1 MARKSTVKLPDVFAK
16 PGQAPSRGTP
26 IESLPREGEPEPS
39 AAEPVPAPAVAEPGP
54 VAGAAPVTG
63 DGPPASW
70 ALASRPALVVGAP
83 DGAQP
88 PVVLPPDVAAPDAAT
103 PDAPA
108 SESPVSNPVSGSAA
122 PADPVPTPQA
132 AAPVAEASPVG
143 ETPSA
148 LPPVIAAPTAAPP
161 ASPVIPPAVVAP
173 PVPPA
178 PKSTVPSAVPLA
190 APSTPPPSMSPPATP
205 SRPAHAEPPRPAVT
219 VPPPRGPAWTIAMVA
234 LGVSLTTP
242 FWYDGALRL
251 LGITTTIGQAQQEDA
266 LAISRQERKLRDVEQ
281 RLSTTAT
288 QLTKAQA
295 DLTQAARKQE
305 ETAAWTRVMI
315 LARLGEALRRGTP
328 FGPELAM
335 ARGAR
340 AATGDLTP
348 LLDRFA
354 PYAPI
359 GVPTTQDLGQDFRRV
374 TDPVL
379 RPARGLNPLA
389 WAATVIAWTPFG
401 RPAPE
406 TDPGRLALR
415 EAASRVRDG
424 AVTDAATML
433 RPVTGPVADMMAG
446 WLADADAR
454 AAADAFNQRIDALLR
469 AGPR

>member
-1 MARKSTVKLPDVFAK
+1 
-16 PGQAPSRGTP
+16 
-26 IESLPREGEPEPS
+26 
-39 AAEPVPAPAVAEPGP
+39 
-54 VAGAAPVTG
+54 
-63 DGPPASW
+63 
-70 ALASRPALVVGAP
+70 
-83 DGAQP
+83 
-88 PVVLPPDVAAPDAAT
+88 
-103 PDAPA
+103 
-108 SESPVSNPVSGSAA
+108 
-122 PADPVPTPQA
+122 
-132 AAPVAEASPVG
+132 
-143 ETPSA
+143 
-148 LPPVIAAPTAAPP
+148 
-161 ASPVIPPAVVAP
+161 
-173 PVPPA
+173 
-178 PKSTVPSAVPLA
+178 
-190 APSTPPPSMSPPATP
+190 MSPPATA
-205 SRPAHAEPPRPAVT
+205 SRPAHAEPPGPAVT